1 MKHFKIFVW
10 KEFLHIWRD
19 KKTLMII
26 ILLPIIEVLL
36 FGFVLTSEI
45 NNVNLGIKDLDKS
58 LWSKNLILKFHN
70 SQYFR
75 VTILHSTPEVENALQ
90 SNSVK
95 AVLEIKPDAERKM
108 LAGESGIIQLLLDA
122 SDPNIARTIEVY
134 IDNILASSFN
144 KANPTQ
150 NYLNIIPL
158 MYYNQELKSVFK
170 SVPGLMAVV
179 LMLICAM
186 MTSVSLAREK
196 ETGSM
201 DVLLISPLKPWHIVI
216 GKMIPY
222 MAISIVNILMI
233 TGLSYFV
240 FGVPIRG
247 SLPLFFLFSS
257 LFVICAL
264 SFGLL
269 ISTIV
274 QTQQIA
280 MMLSLAGLMLPT
292 TLLSGLIYPIRN
304 MPLWLQ
310 KFSGIFPARWFVEIL
325 SHIMLKD
332 SPLSYYLKPVSF
344 ILLITLILLL
354 IATKRFKLRYD

>member
-1 MKHFKIFVW
+1 MKHFGIFIW

-19 KKTLMII
+19 KKTLLII

-45 NNVNLGIKDLDKS
+45 NNVSLGIRDQDNS
-58 LWSKNLILKFHN
+58 DWSGELIRKFAN
-70 SQYFR
+70 SPYFEVVR
-75 VTILHSTPEVENALQ
+75 LHDAGEVQSVLQ

-95 AVLEIKPDAERKM
+95 AILEIKPDAERRI

-122 SDPNIARTIEVY
+122 SDPNMARTIEVY
-134 IDNILASSFN
+134 INNISGS
-144 KANPTQ
+144 
-150 NYLNIIPL
+150 YLNDTVNLINLQPL
-158 MYYNQELKSVFK
+158 MYYNPNLKSVFK

-201 DVLLISPLKPWHIVI
+201 DVLLVSPLKTWQIVI

-222 MAISIVNILMI
+222 IAISYVNIIMI
-233 TGLSYFV
+233 IALSIFV
-240 FGVPIRG
+240 FGVPVLG
-247 SLPLFFLFSS
+247 SMPLLFLFSG
-257 LFVICAL
+257 LYVICAL
-264 SFGLL
+264 SFGLF
-269 ISTIV
+269 ISTVV

-280 MMLSLAGLMLPT
+280 MMISLAGLMLPT

-304 MPLWLQ
+304 MPRWLQ
-310 KFSGIFPARWFVEIL
+310 MLSGIFPARWFVEVL
-325 SHIMLKD
+325 SHLMLKD
-332 SPLSYYLKPVSF
+332 SPLKYYLEPLGY

-354 IATKRFKLRYD
+354 AATKRFKLRYD